1 MYLHCHDC
9 GWEQDDYWSADYNPL
24 KSLKDWERTLLDF
37 AKLDTVEV
45 ESHRGRISWRE
56 IIAMACENAAKSIR
70 KMVFLRP
77 EDTKGKRCPNCGGN
91 HLDED

>member
-1 MYLHCHDC
+1 MYIHCHSC

-24 KSLKDWERTLLDF
+24 KILADWEHVLLDF
-37 AKLDTVEV
+37 AKLDVVEV

-56 IIAMACENAAKSIR
+56 VVAMACENAAKAIR
-70 KMVFLRP
+70 GMKFLRP
-77 EDTKGKRCPNCGGN
+77 EDAKGKPCPRCGG